1 MPSLGRK
8 GEQSVFCFTSDFPT
22 VLLTG
27 NHISKPSRSRAG
39 AGPPRAPS
47 RAAGGT
53 SGRRCWAGPEGGR
66 PKVGAALPCAALRGS
81 PRLPADG
88 VRLAGLRLRGAG
100 GGGRCRGL
108 RQGRWVPLAVA
119 VPAVPARSPR
129 SAPGPLPAVTPLS
142 PHCAETVLA
151 GVCKVV

>member
-8 GEQSVFCFTSDFPT
+8 GEMGVYCFTSDLEKLKNCVTDGQSIKQILPEPRQ
-22 VLLTG
+22 
-27 NHISKPSRSRAG
+27 HRPPAAAG

-47 RAAGGT
+47 WAAGGA
-53 SGRRCWAGPEGGR
+53 SVRRPRGGAGGVRAAQGRRC
-66 PKVGAALPCAALRGS
+66 AAVRGLS

-108 RQGRWVPLAVA
+108 RQGRWVLVALAIP
-119 VPAVPARSPR
+119 VPAVPAGSPR
-129 SAPGPLPAVTPLS
+129 SAPFRPAPLRGR
-142 PHCAETVLA
+142 CRR
-151 GVCKVV
+151 